1 MTDKRIA
8 SAALSMVVIALIAFP
23 LTAQPFE
30 RAGWITIGISPSF
43 LVEPYDEHANTLEV
57 NILPFTFE
65 FGISDVWAIEF
76 RPIVNLRF
84 KPNEPVSISHVGVSV
99 TTTRYVDVPWLGD
112 SGMAGIVGPV
122 ITYAYNLQDETHSL
136 TLAGEI
142 GVSSPISS
150 GWILDAQVQPGATF
164 VWNSEGE
171 LQPVIPH
178 IGVFVIP
185 GYRFPTR

>member
-1 MTDKRIA
+1 MKRVLLLLIA
-8 SAALSMVVIALIAFP
+8 IAISISAA
-23 LTAQPFE
+23 AQPVD
-30 RAGWITIGISPSF
+30 RSGWITIGISPSF

-99 TTTRYVDVPWLGD
+99 TTPRYVNFPWLQE
-112 SGMAGIVGPV
+112 AGIQGLVGPV
-122 ITYAYNLQDETHSL
+122 TTYAYNLQDKTHSL
-136 TLAGEI
+136 TVAGEI
-142 GVSSPISS
+142 GISSPLSPN
-150 GWILDAQVQPGATF
+150 WILDAQVQPGATL
-164 VWNSEGE
+164 VWDSSGD

-185 GYRFPTR
+185 GYRFPTH